1 MEVQLVLCSKQ
12 ACNKSI
18 FFVSIHKFMMMM
30 VREWQLMICS
40 SSSLII
46 PCWRKRALINHPY
59 MIKLISSWGSLEIQ
73 KYYWHWMSPP
83 KRKQLKFILGKKTHT
98 HSSLYIKLLHGAG
111 EMLASWKKSWSV
123 LFVRDLM
130 KTKPKNPKVNCHNPG
145 SALVTFSRLAF
156 GTVLGDSGQSHHC
169 LSHNPPP
176 SIKSHKTCGGYM
188 MLTVCS
194 SKDLL
199 QVCRDLL

>member
-1 MEVQLVLCSKQ
+1 
-12 ACNKSI
+12 
-18 FFVSIHKFMMMM
+18 
-30 VREWQLMICS
+30 
-40 SSSLII
+40 
-46 PCWRKRALINHPY
+46 

-73 KYYWHWMSPP
+73 KVLLTLNESSKTQALEIYTW
-83 KRKQLKFILGKKTHT
+83 KKTHT

-111 EMLASWKKSWSV
+111 ETLASWKKSWSV

-156 GTVLGDSGQSHHC
+156 GTVLGDSGQCHHY

-199 QVCRDLL
+199 QVYRDFL